1 MLAEEP
7 NVAHGNK
14 KKRITSSD
22 TMELIQSSVRYVL
35 DCKIFEYFSV
45 CVFSGKIWQ
54 ICVI

>member
-14 KKRITSSD
+14 TKRITSSD